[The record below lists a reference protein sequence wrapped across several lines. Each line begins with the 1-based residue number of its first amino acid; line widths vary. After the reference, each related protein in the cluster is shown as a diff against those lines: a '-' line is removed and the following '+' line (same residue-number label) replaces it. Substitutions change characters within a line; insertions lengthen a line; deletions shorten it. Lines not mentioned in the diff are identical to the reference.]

1 MLGLMEQIRIIIIDQ
16 HKGVRDALRI
26 RLDSAPNVDIV
37 GSVNVVQALELV
49 QSGVRPDVAI
59 LGLTVQN
66 DDLSRMIKLVEM
78 LVARGTAVLALSS
91 YMDDITRELILQ
103 AGAND
108 YRLKNIN
115 SLELLNEIELLTHE
129 AKQA

>member
-1 MLGLMEQIRIIIIDQ
+1 MLGLMKQIRIIIIDQ

-37 GSVNVVQALELV
+37 GSVNAAQALELV

-59 LGLTVQN
+59 LGLTGQN
-66 DDLSRMIKLVEM
+66 DDLGLMIQLVKM
-78 LVARGTAVLALSS
+78 LVAQGTAVLALSS
-91 YMDDITRELILQ
+91 YIDDVTRELILQ
-103 AGAND
+103 AGAID

-115 SLELLNEIELLTHE
+115 SLKLLSEIELLTHE